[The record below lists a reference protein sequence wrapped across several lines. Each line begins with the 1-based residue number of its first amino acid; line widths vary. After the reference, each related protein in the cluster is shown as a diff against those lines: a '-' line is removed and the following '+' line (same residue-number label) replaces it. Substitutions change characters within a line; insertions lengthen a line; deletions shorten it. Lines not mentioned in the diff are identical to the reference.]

1 MEAGAQ
7 QLENETSW
15 IMDWPVVGRLG
26 LPDGVRWDQIRSSD
40 GREGDA
46 EEGFSL
52 FFFFF
57 HIYCSFL
64 FLFLWQN
71 GVYSGVKSAVLVDGP
86 MGFVMGWM
94 RGFEE

>member
-46 EEGFSL
+46 EDGFSHFFFTSIVVFC
-52 FFFFF
+52 FFFFGKMV
-57 HIYCSFL
+57 CTM
-64 FLFLWQN
+64 
-71 GVYSGVKSAVLVDGP
+71 V
-86 MGFVMGWM
+86 
-94 RGFEE
+94 

>member
-57 HIYCSFL
+57 TSIVVFCF
-64 FLFLWQN
+64 FFF
-71 GVYSGVKSAVLVDGP
+71 GKMVCTMV
-86 MGFVMGWM
+86 
-94 RGFEE
+94 

>member
-46 EEGFSL
+46 EEGFSH
-52 FFFFF
+52 FFS
-57 HIYCSFL
+57 HL
-64 FLFLWQN
+64 L
-71 GVYSGVKSAVLVDGP
+71 
-86 MGFVMGWM
+86 
-94 RGFEE
+94 